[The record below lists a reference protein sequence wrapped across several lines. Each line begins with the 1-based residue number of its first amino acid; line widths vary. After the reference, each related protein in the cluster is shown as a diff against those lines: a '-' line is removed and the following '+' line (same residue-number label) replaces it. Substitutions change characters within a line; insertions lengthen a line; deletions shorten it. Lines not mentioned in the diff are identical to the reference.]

1 MGRSM
6 RMTGVVILAFV
17 IYHLVHFTFGQVQPE
32 YFHMKDAAGRID
44 AYSMFVRGFQNV
56 PIFASYVVAVGL
68 LSTHL
73 AHGASS
79 WLQTLGLRHPKYD
92 GLMAKLG
99 PALSAVLFLGY
110 MAPPVAVLL
119 GVIKL
124 PGA

>member
-1 MGRSM
+1 
-6 RMTGVVILAFV
+6 
-17 IYHLVHFTFGQVQPE
+17 
-32 YFHMKDAAGRID
+32 
-44 AYSMFVRGFQNV
+44 
-56 PIFASYVVAVGL
+56 

-99 PALSAVLFLGY
+99 PTLSAVLFLGY